1 MSIADRLRVAAQLV
15 IAEQL
20 APADEAVVDKVI
32 AALDQQAMTEAAQ
45 KDYLHFAEC
54 YCEDNGDN
62 DDLVNWD
69 GDEHGDP
76 TLKDVGDA
84 MFDEL
89 QAWDGD
95 GADVA
100 DYVIDVGR
108 DMDIELT
115 DDQLWRVF
123 EKLGYECI
131 GEYVAE
137 HGYTDAVDKQIT
149 KLEDDLYDHVQ
160 EHKDDEKEKQW
171 LIDQSYK
178 W

>member
-1 MSIADRLRVAAQLV
+1 MSIADRLRRFAA
-15 IAEQL
+15 QL
-20 APADEAVVDKVI
+20 APADEAVVDQVI

-45 KDYLHFAEC
+45 RDYLHFAEN
-54 YCEDNGDN
+54 YMENNGDN
-62 DDLVNWD
+62 SDLVDWHG
-69 GDEHGDP
+69 GDHDDP
-76 TLKDVGDA
+76 VIADVGDA
-84 MFDEL
+84 MYQEL
-89 QAWDGD
+89 EAWDGD

-123 EKLGYECI
+123 EKLGYAQI
-131 GEYVAE
+131 GAYVAE
-137 HGYTDAVDKQIT
+137 HGYTDAVDKVLT
-149 KLEDDLYDHVQ
+149 RLEDDLYDYVQ